1 MSSVTFLVA
10 ITLIVVVAAL
20 VGMAIVR
27 RLVPRERL
35 SQHTEVAGYIY
46 AVIGVI
52 YGVILAQVVV
62 AAWDEYRDALSVS
75 EAEASAVLN
84 LDRLA
89 RTWPDEDRER
99 IRSSLIDYATA
110 VVEVEWPAMAT
121 GDFSLAGDTT
131 HVGAL
136 WSAYD
141 DIALG
146 PNASTAN
153 YAASLDQLQTVDD
166 ARRTRFALGE
176 RTLPQAMVVTLI
188 LGGIVTVAFSY
199 LFRIDDRWLHAVMT
213 ASLAVLVALL
223 LLLEYDLETPFDG
236 VDAIAPTSMQLVLR
250 TLAEIP

>member
-10 ITLIVVVAAL
+10 ITLIVVAASL
-20 VGMAIVR
+20 VGMMIVR

-35 SQHTEVAGYIY
+35 TQHTDVAGYIY

-62 AAWDEYRDALSVS
+62 AAWDEYRDALSVAES
-75 EAEASAVLN
+75 EASAVLN

-89 RTWPDEDRER
+89 SIWPEEDQQR
-99 IRSSLIDYATA
+99 IRTALIDYATA
-110 VVEVEWPAMAT
+110 VVEVEWPAMSK
-121 GDFSLAGDTT
+121 GDFSLAADSSR
-131 HVGAL
+131 VGAL
-136 WSAYD
+136 WAAYD

-146 PNASTAN
+146 PNAATAN
-153 YAASLDQLQTVDD
+153 YATSLGQLETIEDS
-166 ARRTRFALGE
+166 RRTRFELGE
-176 RTLPQAMVVTLI
+176 RTLPQAMVVVLV

-236 VDAIAPTSMQLVLR
+236 VDAIPPTSMQLVLS
-250 TLAEIP
+250 TLNAPP